1 MAIKLLD
8 QATDPLKT
16 ASKIQTAKAA
26 GDLIGNE
33 IDDKITKASKTSPQ
47 YCSKTV
53 TNETGM
59 P

>member
-33 IDDKITKASKTSPQ
+33 IDDKITKAS
-47 YCSKTV
+47 
-53 TNETGM
+53 
-59 P
+59 